1 MCSLRDRRNNTI
13 HEIIIETMN
22 QEYLVKKKK
31 KNQLRVLREKKYNYW
46 NKEKDWSLETGQTE
60 NRRWNWVILP
70 KYDTKR

>member
-22 QEYLVKKKK
+22 QEYLVKKK

>member
-13 HEIIIETMN
+13 HEIIKETMN
-22 QEYLVKKKK
+22 QEYLVKKK

>member
-22 QEYLVKKKK
+22 QEYLVKKK

-60 NRRWNWVILP
+60 NRRWNWVILR

>member
-31 KNQLRVLREKKYNYW
+31 KNQLRVLREKKYNY
-46 NKEKDWSLETGQTE
+46 
-60 NRRWNWVILP
+60 
-70 KYDTKR
+70 